1 MAAATR
7 KRATVAT
14 LLVAGALGA
23 AGVLLGAASSAT
35 AAASDRGVH
44 IRLSEDEK
52 TGTAPI
58 SGIFTVTGAITDH
71 GTAKGTHFPIYRK
84 VNGSEQQ
91 VGIELV
97 QSQSGVHGTF
107 TIDCRDTRF
116 VFTKNGQQVT
126 KAYGRCVVSKA
137 TGVYTRLAPVGTSV
151 LVPTHP
157 RKGYTHTVR
166 RIAAHTRPA

>member
-1 MAAATR
+1 
-7 KRATVAT
+7 
-14 LLVAGALGA
+14 
-23 AGVLLGAASSAT
+23 
-35 AAASDRGVH
+35 
-44 IRLSEDEK
+44 
-52 TGTAPI
+52 
-58 SGIFTVTGAITDH
+58 
-71 GTAKGTHFPIYRK
+71 
-84 VNGSEQQ
+84 
-91 VGIELV
+91 
-97 QSQSGVHGTF
+97 
-107 TIDCRDTRF
+107 